1 MKSPHVAALAEDEN
15 DSGREYIHAPTVRGE
30 DRRLICGRDRMAGAL
45 LNKREK
51 LWFHVIDCDD
61 NEAAEL
67 EEKENIYRRH
77 SEGERASALARLVA
91 LQAQKIRAEEAA
103 ASCDTV
109 TPLGAVSARKSS
121 QTVTAEARKMVARAA
136 GITPAAVRQA
146 EVRAAAKEA
155 ESAGPSTAGTLPG
168 GSKHAP
174 AVGRKPALT
183 EAPLELPEKFDTFG
197 LDVPEASRSVI
208 VSTVEWLGDWDG
220 QLRGLLR
227 ELSEMEKHGPYAV
240 APAHLQRIRE
250 RIEAAG
256 HAVRDAIPTSL
267 CFYCKAQPASMATCP
282 PSSRPAARARAW
294 QSTENSCWRVARRTP
309 RRLTSRR
316 RRSTSSWTAWR
327 FCFPPTTTKS
337 SRSDDRNAVT
347 VRPSG
352 ARRRAGAGAV
362 HAAAVSGGGDHSD
375 RRLPRRASV
384 DAAGATDGH
393 RQDAHGGDV
402 RAPARRPRP
411 VAGAPAGA
419 DRAGARLARGGHRA
433 GGIGREGRPMRA
445 RDAGG
450 GGERTD
456 AEGRSSVDVPRPVR
470 SRAHRHR

>member
-146 EVRAAAKEA
+146 EVRAAAREA
-155 ESAGPSTAGTLPG
+155 ESSGPSTAGTLPG

-174 AVGRKPALT
+174 AVGPQPALT

-282 PSSRPAARARAW
+282 PCG
-294 QSTENSCWRVARRTP
+294 QTGVVGRRG
-309 RRLTSRR
+309 SDNV
-316 RRSTSSWTAWR
+316 
-327 FCFPPTTTKS
+327 PPELK
-337 SRSDDRNAVT
+337 A
-347 VRPSG
+347 G
-352 ARRRAGAGAV
+352 GAGARV
-362 HAAAVSGGGDHSD
+362 AVDGKFVLAGGAANAAAPDKPAKTIHVVMDGVEIL
-375 RRLPRRASV
+375 LP
-384 DAAGATDGH
+384 TD
-393 RQDAHGGDV
+393 DDEE
-402 RAPARRPRP
+402 
-411 VAGAPAGA
+411 
-419 DRAGARLARGGHRA
+419 LAF
-433 GGIGREGRPMRA
+433 
-445 RDAGG
+445 
-450 GGERTD
+450 
-456 AEGRSSVDVPRPVR
+456 
-470 SRAHRHR
+470 